1 MAATLSLDII
11 DALAHGV
18 FPERRDQ
25 DEPLH
30 DRWARSLLWRA
41 RRLVQPPMSRMRAAA
56 ADAGA
61 LATRVAAMPDEQI
74 RQRLR
79 QIAPVA
85 VRAGRAEGLS
95 EALALVREAAE
106 RSLGK
111 RPFDTQL
118 MGAAVLLEGR
128 LAEMQTG
135 EGKTLTA
142 GLAAT
147 VAGVAGLPTHVVTVN
162 DYLAQRDADLMAPLM
177 RFFGLRVGV
186 CIASLP
192 QAAKAAAYACPV
204 TYCTNQTLV
213 FDYLR
218 DRVASGGRANGAQ
231 MHARQLHGV
240 LQQPLL
246 LRGLHFAIVD
256 EADSI
261 LIDEARTPLILSQ
274 LTGEAPEAGDYRQA
288 LAIAATL
295 REGEH
300 FHIDAARQ
308 ALHLSGAGVEAIRQ
322 AAAPLPGVWR
332 AARGRDH
339 LASQALRALH
349 LFHRDQHYVVID
361 GKVQIVDE
369 YTGRVLEGRSWEGG
383 LHQMIEAKESLG
395 LTEPARTLARI
406 TFQRFFCRYLRLAG
420 MTGTA
425 AEVAGELQS
434 VYRLDVVAVP
444 THKPDQRRTL
454 PARLMATQAHKWQAV
469 ADALLAH
476 QAAGRPV
483 LVGTRSVRAS
493 EALSECLIA
502 RRCVHRVLNAR
513 QDAHEAEVIAEAGQI
528 GTITVATNMA
538 GRGTDI
544 HLGEGVPRLGG
555 LVVVLTECHDSA
567 RIDRQLVGRG
577 ARQGDP
583 GVSQA
588 IVALDDE
595 IFHAHAPWLQA
606 LLQSAYA
613 GRSEL
618 PAFWLRLLQRRAQR
632 HAGRLHASMRRRTLR
647 ADRQLDNLLG
657 FAGNQI

>member
-1 MAATLSLDII
+1 MSATLSLDIT
-11 DALAHGV
+11 DTLAHGV

-30 DRWARSLLWRA
+30 DRWARGLLWRA
-41 RRLVQPPMSRMRAAA
+41 RRLVQPPLARMRSAATEAEGLATRAAA
-56 ADAGA
+56 LG
-61 LATRVAAMPDEQI
+61 DEQI

-79 QIAPVA
+79 QIAPAV
-85 VRAGRAEGLS
+85 VRAGRAEGLG

-186 CIASLP
+186 CIASMAP
-192 QAAKAAAYACPV
+192 SAKAAAYASPV

-218 DRVASGGRANGAQ
+218 DRVAAGGRANLAQ
-231 MHARQLHGV
+231 MHARVVHGV
-240 LQQPLL
+240 LQQALL

-288 LAIAATL
+288 LAMAATL

-308 ALHLSGAGVEAIRQ
+308 ALHLSAVGVEAIRQ

-339 LASQALRALH
+339 LASQALRAIH
-349 LFHRDQHYVVID
+349 LFHLDQHYVVID

-369 YTGRVLEGRSWEGG
+369 YTGRVLDGRSWEGG
-383 LHQMIEAKESLG
+383 LHQMIEAKEGLA

-406 TFQRFFCRYLRLAG
+406 TFQRFFCRYLRLSG

-425 AEVAGELQS
+425 AEVAGELNA
-434 VYRLDVVAVP
+434 VYRLDVVPLP
-444 THKPDQRRTL
+444 THQPDRRRSAPPHL
-454 PARLMATQAHKWQAV
+454 LRTQAAKWQAV
-469 ADALLAH
+469 RQAVDDQL
-476 QAAGRPV
+476 AAGRPV

-493 EALSECLIA
+493 LALSDVLGP
-502 RRCVHRVLNAR
+502 RLVHRVLNAR
-513 QDAHEAEVIAEAGQI
+513 QDAEEAAIVAAAGDA
-528 GTITVATNMA
+528 GAVTVATNMA

-544 HLGEGVPRLGG
+544 RLGPGVAAHGG
-555 LVVVLTECHDSA
+555 LAVLLTEFHDSA

-583 GVSQA
+583 GVAVA

-595 IFHAHAPWLQA
+595 IFGAHAAWLQA
-606 LLQSAYA
+606 LLGRAFA
-613 GRSEL
+613 GRDEL
-618 PAFWLRLLQRRAQR
+618 PGWSLQLLRRVAQAN
-632 HAGRLHASMRRRTLR
+632 AGRLHAAMRRRTLK

>member
-1 MAATLSLDII
+1 MPATLSLDLA

-18 FPERRDQ
+18 FPERSDR

-30 DRWARSLLWRA
+30 DRWARALLWRA
-41 RRLVQPPMSRMRAAA
+41 RRRLHPPLARMRAAA
-56 ADAGA
+56 AQAERLDSA
-61 LATRVAAMPDEQI
+61 VAALSDGQI
-74 RQRLR
+74 RQRLC
-79 QIAPVA
+79 QIAPAA
-85 VRAGRAEGLS
+85 VRAGRAQGLG

-106 RSLGK
+106 RSLGQ
-111 RPFDTQL
+111 RPFATQL

-147 VAGVAGLPTHVVTVN
+147 VAGVGGLPTHVVTVN
-162 DYLAQRDADLMAPLM
+162 DYLARRDAELMAPLLG
-177 RFFGLRVGV
+177 FFGLRVGV
-186 CIASLP
+186 CSADMAP
-192 QAAKAAAYACPV
+192 PAKAAAYACPV

-218 DRVASGGRANGAQ
+218 DRVAAGGRANLAQ
-231 MHARQLHGV
+231 MQARALHGV
-240 LQQPLL
+240 QQQPLL

-274 LTGEAPEAGDYRQA
+274 QSGAAPEAGDYRQA

-295 REGEH
+295 QAGEH

-308 ALHLSGAGVEAIRQ
+308 ALHLSAAGVAAI
-322 AAAPLPGVWR
+322 AAAAAALPGVWR

-369 YTGRVLEGRSWEGG
+369 YTGRVLAGRSWEGG
-383 LHQMIEAKESLG
+383 LHQMIEAKEALA

-425 AEVAGELQS
+425 AEVAAELQS
-434 VYRLDVVAVP
+434 VYRLDVVALP
-444 THKPDQRRTL
+444 THRPDQRRTL
-454 PARLMATQAHKWQAV
+454 APRLLATQALKWQAV
-469 ADALLAH
+469 ADAAQAH
-476 QAAGRPV
+476 QTAGRPV

-493 EALSECLIA
+493 EALSQCLHA
-502 RRCVHRVLNAR
+502 RHCVHRVLNAR
-513 QDAHEAEVIAEAGQI
+513 QDAHEADVVAQAGQS
-528 GTITVATNMA
+528 GTVTVATNMA

-544 HLGEGVPRLGG
+544 HLGDGVPQRGG
-555 LVVVLTECHDSA
+555 LLVLLTECHDSA

-583 GVSQA
+583 GLAQS

-606 LLQSAYA
+606 LLQRGYA
-613 GRSEL
+613 GRGEL
-618 PAFWLRLLQRRAQR
+618 PAFWLWLLRRNAQR
-632 HAGRLHASMRRRTLR
+632 QAGRLHASLRRRTLR